1 MRDILLF
8 PKFENE
14 SVIEDIRKECDQ
26 LYGII
31 KPHITIVFPF
41 DDNMSD
47 EAFIQKARYIVK
59 EEKKFFV
66 KFEGVSYSDD
76 DYIFLNCVEGK
87 ESIIRLHDL
96 LYDNLL
102 KEYLLDKTY
111 IPHITIGQKKIV
123 RLILKFIIL

>member
-66 KFEGVSYSDD
+66 KFEGVSYSDA
-76 DYIFLNCVEGK
+76 
-87 ESIIRLHDL
+87 
-96 LYDNLL
+96 
-102 KEYLLDKTY
+102 
-111 IPHITIGQKKIV
+111 TIY
-123 RLILKFIIL
+123 F